1 MPVASG
7 NAPSAVQIEA
17 AWLAADPQLA
27 AVLPHILAYS
37 RRPAP
42 AGTKRAIL
50 RRSRLS
56 EVPHNAQRRHQAHLF
71 TLEIHW
77 PTSSAVAQFDVD
89 QLALDRAVDLT
100 VITIRGPLFDKTHG
114 GAFLAV
120 AEVTDAGGSDRIDVV
135 FHDPAGALDQ
145 RGASLRADISYTAV
159 QELTG

>member
-17 AWLAADPQLA
+17 AYLAADPQLA

-50 RRSRLS
+50 RRSRLT
-56 EVPHNAQRRHQAHLF
+56 EAPHNAQRRHQAHLF

-77 PTSSAVAQFDVD
+77 PTSSAVAQLDAD
-89 QLALDRAVDLT
+89 QLALDRAVDLAI
-100 VITIRGPLFDKTHG
+100 VTIRGPLFDKTHG
-114 GAFLAV
+114 WALAV
-120 AEVTDAGGSDRIDVV
+120 AEVTDAGGSDRIEAV
-135 FHDPAGALDQ
+135 FHDPAGTMDQ
-145 RGASLRADISYTAV
+145 RAATLRVDISYTAV